1 MRKILVISG
10 IAAVGALGG
19 WLIHK
24 YIPTSDDSPI
34 GRAKDWVVDRGAG
47 LKDRMLRAS
56 SRPEPQA
63 YQAGHVV

>member
-24 YIPTSDDSPI
+24 YVPTSDDSPV
-34 GRAKDWVVDRGAG
+34 GRAKDRVVDAAVALR
-47 LKDRMLRAS
+47 DRIARALR
-56 SRPEPQA
+56 RPAPAPQA
-63 YQAGHVV
+63 

>member
-24 YIPTSDDSPI
+24 YVPTSDDSPI
-34 GRAKDWVVDRGAG
+34 GRAKDRVVDAAVA
-47 LKDRMLRAS
+47 LKDRIVRALR
-56 SRPEPQA
+56 RPAPAPQA
-63 YQAGHVV
+63 

>member
-1 MRKILVISG
+1 LRKILVISG
-10 IAAVGALGG
+10 IAAAGALGA
-19 WLIHK
+19 WLTHK
-24 YIPTSDDSPI
+24 YVPTSDSGPM

>member
-24 YIPTSDDSPI
+24 YVPTSDDGPI
-34 GRAKDWVVDRGAG
+34 GRAKDWVVDAAVALR
-47 LKDRMLRAS
+47 DRIARALR
-56 SRPEPQA
+56 RPAPAPQ
-63 YQAGHVV
+63 V